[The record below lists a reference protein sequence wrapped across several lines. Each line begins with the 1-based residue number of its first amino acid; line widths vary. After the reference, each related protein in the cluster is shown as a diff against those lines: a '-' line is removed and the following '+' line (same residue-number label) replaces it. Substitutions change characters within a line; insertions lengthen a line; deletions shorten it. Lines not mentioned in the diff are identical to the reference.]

1 MRAAAYVKQ
10 QAEELKKKGNPL
22 QWVAWMV
29 ALLCVG
35 WAYVYGARGESCTP
49 GNRRAF
55 FKSKGAAHPT
65 IRSKCQVIREKDPKA
80 DCNGC
85 KWYPDKERT
94 LFFDCRGFTYWV
106 LWLVFGW
113 KLQGAGA
120 TSQWN
125 TETNWKAKGK
135 ISTIPAD
142 TLVCLFQQDGS
153 KMAHTGFGY
162 NNETVECQV
171 GVQHFTKRNKKWTHW
186 AIPACID
193 GTYTPPEDPPKE
205 DKKPVNKTI
214 RKGNKGELVKKCQ
227 QLLVKHGYSLGI
239 CGVDGDFGTA
249 TEKAVKEFQKD
260 NGLKV
265 DGIVGEST
273 WAALEKE
280 QQYYRVTVS
289 HVTKNVA
296 EEIKKKYG
304 GEISAE

>member
-1 MRAAAYVKQ
+1 MIY
-10 QAEELKKKGNPL
+10 
-22 QWVAWMV
+22 
-29 ALLCVG
+29 
-35 WAYVYGARGESCTP
+35 S
-49 GNRRAF
+49 F
-55 FKSKGAAHPT
+55 
-65 IRSKCQVIREKDPKA
+65 
-80 DCNGC
+80 
-85 KWYPDKERT
+85 
-94 LFFDCRGFTYWV
+94 
-106 LWLVFGW
+106 
-113 KLQGAGA
+113 
-120 TSQWN
+120 
-125 TETNWKAKGK
+125 
-135 ISTIPAD
+135 
-142 TLVCLFQQDGS
+142 
-153 KMAHTGFGY
+153 
-162 NNETVECQV
+162 
-171 GVQHFTKRNKKWTHW
+171 W

-193 GTYTPPEDPPKE
+193 GTYTPQKE
-205 DKKPVNKTI
+205 ENKTVNKTI

>member
-227 QLLVKHGYSLGI
+227 QMLVKHGYSLGI

>member
-22 QWVAWMV
+22 QWVAWKA
-29 ALLCVG
+29 ALMCVG
-35 WAYVYGARGESCTP
+35 WPYVYGARGESCTP

-55 FKSKGAAHPT
+55 FKSKGADHPT

-85 KWYPDKERT
+85 KWYPNKERV
-94 LFFDCRGFTYWV
+94 LMFDCRGFTYYIIY
-106 LWLVFGW
+106 LVFGW

-125 TETNWKAKGK
+125 TKSNWKAQG
-135 ISTIPAD
+135 TID
-142 TLVCLFQQDGS
+142 TCPDNQLVCLFQQNGS

-162 NNETVECQV
+162 GGETVECQV
-171 GVQHFTKRNKKWTHW
+171 GVQHFVKRNKKWTHW
-186 AIPACID
+186 GLPACID
-193 GTYTPPEDPPKE
+193 ETYTPPEDPPKE